1 MFLDDLFTSTDEI
14 PSEDSSTLRRIERV
28 NPLPD
33 RGGMVREKGVVAS
46 HVHILEAHTGTQ
58 SRRAKGLE
66 VEAALT
72 GPEGS
77 TQQLL
82 TQSAGRTIRPQ
93 VSANRTSES
102 IQEMDTHR
110 DENLHHGYNYKGHM
124 WRTLGQEQLRGTTTY
139 DWLGPKVFHEEPMKQ
154 GSTDVVHKPGNV
166 QLTDPRNRS
175 SAVSAR
181 TVNVRPTLSG
191 LDAVQPQVR
200 SSVKGATSLASSE
213 HVIGTSDAQSV
224 AFSKRVTGQ
233 RVESRGHRLHTNQWD
248 SIGAPERP
256 ADTSSV
262 QGPTA
267 LPHHPVSRR
276 DSSKGRTGQESYQSV
291 ASVSG
296 RHATSSVDSTPNL
309 RSEAEVHTA
318 VPLTHGIQEAIR
330 RIGARVRGTDE
341 DVAQGPQTEA
351 VPGLRQR
358 DRRMGP
364 SQPLD
369 PREQHVGVATASAA
383 PVASRRSSVLQP
395 VTAPAA
401 PPSRPMTSATHQL
414 NRTERTTTHDHDRRT
429 HGSVTELVRSLF
441 GRVTNEQKESRLRVE
456 APTALG
462 TQAAVRGV
470 GTRAASDD
478 THTHDLPKL
487 GLSVQT
493 RTVASEAD
501 SRDRS
506 VLVRPVE
513 SKHPTH
519 LNPLQTPTVSST
531 RGLSFSKE
539 G

>member
-1 MFLDDLFTSTDEI
+1 MFLEDLFTSTDEI
-14 PSEDSSTLRRIERV
+14 PAEGASTLRKIEQV

-46 HVHILEAHTGTQ
+46 HMHILEAHTGTQ
-58 SRRAKGLE
+58 PRRAKGLE
-66 VEAALT
+66 VEAALS

-82 TQSAGRTIRPQ
+82 THSASRTIRPQ

-124 WRTLGQEQLRGTTTY
+124 WRTLGQEQLRGTTIH
-139 DWLGPKVFHEEPMKQ
+139 DWLGPKVYHKEPMKQ

-166 QLTDPRNRS
+166 RLTDPRNRAS
-175 SAVSAR
+175 TVSAR
-181 TVNVRPTLSG
+181 SVDVRPTMSG
-191 LDAVQPQVR
+191 HDAVQPQVR

-213 HVIGTSDAQSV
+213 HVIGSSDTQAVSL
-224 AFSKRVTGQ
+224 SKRITGQ
-233 RVESRGHRLHTNQWD
+233 RVESRGHRLQTNQWD
-248 SIGAPERP
+248 SIDAPERP
-256 ADTSSV
+256 GDAPSV

-267 LPHHPVSRR
+267 RPHHPASHR
-276 DSSKGRTGQESYQSV
+276 DSVRGTTGHESYRT
-291 ASVSG
+291 AAAVSG

-309 RSEAEVHTA
+309 RREAEAYTA
-318 VPLTHGIQEAIR
+318 VQSSNGVQEAIR
-330 RIGARVRGTDE
+330 RIGARVRGTNE
-341 DVAQGPQTEA
+341 DVAQESRVEA

-358 DRRMGP
+358 DRRKGP
-364 SQPLD
+364 SQPHD
-369 PREQHVGVATASAA
+369 PREQHGGVATASAA
-383 PVASRRSSVLQP
+383 PVASRRTAVLQP
-395 VTAPAA
+395 VTASAI

-506 VLVRPVE
+506 VLVRPIE

-519 LNPLQTPTVSST
+519 LNPLQTPNVSST
-531 RGLSFSKE
+531 RGMSLSRE